1 MLKDVAQLPFEQQKI
16 LANIFSIRLNNVSNE
31 KVGKIFKWNE
41 ILFVI
46 YNKNREKNEQVDFR
60 C

>member
-1 MLKDVAQLPFEQQKI
+1 VLKDVAQLPFEQQKI

-46 YNKNREKNEQVDFR
+46 YNNNREKNEQVDFR
-60 C
+60 

>member
-1 MLKDVAQLPFEQQKI
+1 VLKDVAQLPFEQQKI

-60 C
+60 